1 MRTRRI
7 LVLLLVASGCATA
20 SLAIAQPVPGRAV
33 RIVSPVP
40 AGGTSDLV
48 ARIVADSLKEAGLT
62 PVVEGRPGAG
72 GRIAIDALRKSPPDG
87 STLLLAPI
95 ALPVIAPLTL
105 RNPGY
110 DPVRDLVPIGQ
121 VSRFE
126 YALAVAAGHPAQTLA
141 EFIAWAR
148 AIPQQATY
156 GTPASGSLP
165 HLLGALLAK
174 HSDLALTHIPYRGV
188 TQLESELIGGQIA
201 AGISAVSDFLALH
214 RAGQI
219 RILATSGPARSIHL
233 PAVPTFAQQGH
244 ATVEAVGWH
253 GVFAPAGT
261 PQALIDQLSS
271 LLLTALRRPEVR
283 ERFVALG
290 LEPTGTT
297 ASELARIIAADTARW
312 GPVVRAAGFSTD

>member
-1 MRTRRI
+1 
-7 LVLLLVASGCATA
+7 VASVCAIA
-20 SLAIAQPVPGRAV
+20 SPAIAQPVPGRAV

-48 ARIVADSLKEAGLT
+48 ARIVADSLKDAGLT

-110 DPVRDLVPIGQ
+110 DPVKDLVPIGQ

-126 YALAVAAGHPAQTLA
+126 YALAVAVAHPAQTLA

-148 AIPQQATY
+148 AHPQQANY
-156 GTPASGSLP
+156 GSPGSGSLP
-165 HLLGALLAK
+165 HFLGALLARD
-174 HSDLALTHIPYRGV
+174 SGVALTHVTYRGV

-201 AGISAVSDFLALH
+201 AGISALSDFLALH
-214 RAGQI
+214 RAGRI
-219 RILATSGPARSIHL
+219 RILATSGSARSIHL
-233 PAVPTFAQQGH
+233 PAVPTFVQQGH

-261 PQALIDQLSS
+261 PQAQIDQLSTM
-271 LLLTALRRPEVR
+271 LLAALRRRDVR

-312 GPVVRAAGFSTD
+312 GPVIRAAGFSTD